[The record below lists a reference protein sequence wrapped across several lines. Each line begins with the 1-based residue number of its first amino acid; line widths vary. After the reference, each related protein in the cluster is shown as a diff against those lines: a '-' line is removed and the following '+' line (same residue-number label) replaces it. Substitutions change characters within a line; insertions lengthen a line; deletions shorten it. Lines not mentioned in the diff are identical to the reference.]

1 MDCTPFIRT
10 KLVMVTW
17 LAVPIVALVGSELAV
32 RSFHNQQCA
41 SYEQKKTLSEMAPRM
56 QEKVNDAARFLK
68 TYQVDHTGDGSAQDI
83 YVGLLNSAAAKSGF
97 TIETI
102 NLDQET
108 LDDLLG
114 TARIVMRL
122 QGTGTCRQIA
132 GFLKEIKQQDSL
144 ICENTLEV
152 APSGKA
158 PGNLQ
163 INADFIKIYVE

>member
-1 MDCTPFIRT
+1 MDCAPFIRT
-10 KLVMVTW
+10 KLVMATW
-17 LAVPIVALVGSELAV
+17 LAVPVLALVGAELAV
-32 RSFHNQQCA
+32 RGFYNQQCA
-41 SYEQKKTLSEMAPRM
+41 SYEQKKTLSQMAPKM
-56 QEKVNDAARFLK
+56 QEEANYAARFLE
-68 TYQVDHTGDGSAQDI
+68 TYQVDHTGHGSAQDI
-83 YVGLLNSAAAKSGF
+83 YVGLLNSAATKSGL

-108 LDDLLG
+108 LDNDLG

-132 GFLKEIKQQDSL
+132 EFLKEVKKQDPL
-144 ICENTLEV
+144 ICESKLAM

-158 PGNLQ
+158 RGSLQ